1 MLRLHADAL
10 NSRITAMADTRRAE
24 DPAPDPALAGS
35 GSGPDLTGDPRLAAL
50 RRALKD
56 RPLAR
61 LPRDASLSEAAVL
74 LALRPTDPLEL
85 LVIERAE
92 KEGDPWSG
100 HMALPGGRRQAE
112 DGSLLATAL
121 RETREETGL
130 VVHPEA
136 VLGELEEVRPG
147 SRRRFS
153 IMVSPW
159 VAVVDPDAT
168 ITPAPAEVEAAL
180 WVPLPHLASEDAVDE
195 LLIELEGESRSFP
208 ALSYQEYVIWGLTH
222 RIIEDFMG
230 VARSVGLT

>member
-1 MLRLHADAL
+1 MLRLHAGAR
-10 NSRITAMADTRRAE
+10 NSRITTMADARRAE
-24 DPAPDPALAGS
+24 DPAPDSGIGGS
-35 GSGPDLTGDPRLAAL
+35 GSGPEVPGDPRLATL
-50 RRALKD
+50 RRALED
-56 RPLAR
+56 RPLTR

-85 LVIERAE
+85 LLIKRAE

-100 HMALPGGRRQAE
+100 HMALPGGRRQTE
-112 DGSLLATAL
+112 DRSLLATAL

-130 VVHPEA
+130 VVYPEA

-180 WVPLPHLASEDAVDE
+180 WVPLSHLASDEAVDE

-222 RIIEDFMG
+222 RILEDFIG
-230 VARSVGLT
+230 VARSAGLV